1 MMAKV
6 PRAKD
11 IAEQA
16 DKMFN
21 GRLRQLEKQVNEQ
34 RQQILELSAR
44 LDSLTNPPAL
54 PEEIPEDT
62 E

>member
-21 GRLRQLEKQVNEQ
+21 GRLRQLEKQVYEQ